1 MRKALIIV
9 NAEVKAE
16 GTMYLASPATEKMVM
31 ALEAAINAES
41 PSTQVEVMAA
51 ATLWSKNFQAPLP
64 DDDVIYCPLT
74 IDIPPW
80 LSFPGQKI
88 YQDCKDV
95 RGRRQWVDKTLG
107 YKTSIG
113 DSWLGDLWLPVIL
126 TPTEL
131 MYGEIIGEGA
141 FPNSYE
147 QPIELDKQLRRP
159 LYDLA
164 QGLLESLDAPPSLY
178 LLQFRVKGQN
188 IVFDRLWPFPAAPA
202 IASLRYQHP
211 NLFSCYWQCLTNQPI
226 PSLTGTPLLGC

>member
-9 NAEVKAE
+9 NAQVKAE

-31 ALEAAINAES
+31 ALEKAIHADS

-51 ATLWSKNFQAPLP
+51 ATLWSKKAQASKP
-64 DDDVIYCPLT
+64 DSDIVYCPLT
-74 IDIPPW
+74 IEVPNW

-88 YQDCKDV
+88 YQDCKDIK
-95 RGRRQWVDKTLG
+95 GKRQWVDKTLG

-113 DSWLGDLWLPVIL
+113 DSWLGDLWLPIAV
-126 TPTEL
+126 TPKEL
-131 MYGEIIGEGA
+131 IYGEIIGEGA

-147 QPIELDKQLRRP
+147 QPISLKESLRRP

-164 QGLLESLDAPPSLY
+164 QGLLESLDAPSSLY
-178 LLQFRVKGQN
+178 LLQFSLKGQT

-202 IASLRYQHP
+202 IASLRYPHP
-211 NLFSCYWQCLTNQPI
+211 NLFTCYWQCLTHQPL
-226 PSLTGTPLLGC
+226 PSLMASPS

>member
-31 ALEAAINAES
+31 ALEAAIKTES
-41 PSTQVEVMAA
+41 PSTQVEVMAT
-51 ATLWSKNFQAPLP
+51 ATLWSKKAEPPKP
-64 DDDVIYCPLT
+64 DPDIIYCPLT
-74 IDIPPW
+74 IEVPNW
-80 LSFPGQKI
+80 LPFQGQKI
-88 YQDCKDV
+88 YQDCKNV
-95 RGRRQWVDKTLG
+95 KARRQWVDKMLG

-113 DSWLGDLWLPVIL
+113 SAWLGDLWLPIAV

-131 MYGEIIGEGA
+131 IYGEIIGEGA

-147 QPIELDKQLRRP
+147 QPISLKKSLRRP
-159 LYDLA
+159 LHELA

-178 LLQFRVKGQN
+178 LLQFRLKGQN

-202 IASLRYQHP
+202 IASLTYPHP
-211 NLFSCYWQCLTNQPI
+211 NLFSCYWHCLTHQPL
-226 PSLTGTPLLGC
+226 PSLTASHS

>member
-9 NAEVKAE
+9 NAQVKAE

-31 ALEAAINAES
+31 ALEKAIHADS

-51 ATLWSKNFQAPLP
+51 ATLWSKKAQASHTDP
-64 DDDVIYCPLT
+64 DIIYCPLT
-74 IDIPPW
+74 IEVPSW
-80 LSFPGQKI
+80 LSFPEQKI

-95 RGRRQWVDKTLG
+95 KGRRQWVDKMLG
-107 YKTSIG
+107 YKTSIR
-113 DSWLGDLWLPVIL
+113 DSWLGDLWLPIAV

-131 MYGEIIGEGA
+131 IYGEIIGEGA

-147 QPIELDKQLRRP
+147 QPITLNKSLRRP

-164 QGLLESLDAPPSLY
+164 QGLLESLDAPSSLY
-178 LLQFRVKGQN
+178 LLQFRLKGQN

-202 IASLRYQHP
+202 IASLKYPHP
-211 NLFSCYWQCLTNQPI
+211 NLFTCYWHCLTHQPLL
-226 PSLTGTPLLGC
+226 SLTASPS

>member
-9 NAEVKAE
+9 NAEVKGE

-31 ALEAAINAES
+31 ALEAAIKADS
-41 PSTQVEVMAA
+41 PSTQVEIMAA
-51 ATLWSKNFQAPLP
+51 ASLWSKSVKPPKP
-64 DDDVIYCPLT
+64 DQDTIYCPLT
-74 IDIPPW
+74 IDVPSW

-95 RGRRQWVDKTLG
+95 KGRRQWVDKTLG
-107 YKTSIG
+107 YKTSIR
-113 DSWLGDLWLPVIL
+113 DAWLGDLCLPVAL

-147 QPIELDKQLRRP
+147 QPISLQKQLRRP

-164 QGLLESLDAPPSLY
+164 EGLLEDLDAPPSLY
-178 LLQFRVKGQN
+178 LLQFRLKGQN
-188 IVFDRLWPFPAAPA
+188 IIFDRLWPFPAAPA
-202 IASLRYQHP
+202 IASLTYPHP
-211 NLFSCYWQCLTNQPI
+211 NLFTCYWQCLTHQSI
-226 PSLTGTPLLGC
+226 PSLMGSVS